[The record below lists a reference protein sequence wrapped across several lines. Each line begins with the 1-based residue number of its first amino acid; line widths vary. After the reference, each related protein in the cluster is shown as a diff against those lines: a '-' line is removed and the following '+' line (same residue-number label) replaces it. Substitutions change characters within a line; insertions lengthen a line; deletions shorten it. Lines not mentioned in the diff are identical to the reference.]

1 MAVYPTKTNEL
12 NIKNA
17 RLKRGITLISVFFIL
32 LVFLAFN
39 FIKIFNITILGTFG
53 LIVYPLSVFFIVLGI
68 LSVCNREIVVS
79 KSIVIFSIVWLC
91 IFTLILQMAT
101 SKNIDAGLGEYLLT
115 TFKSCSTAGGI
126 IFGLI
131 LYPIYYLTHTVATYV
146 FLSIA
151 LVIISAMLID
161 KIYLEVKRVKTGK
174 SQKENHTYQNTAQ
187 IDMDDEEEMD
197 AVAYEDALYKEA
209 YEENERLQ
217 QEDDIFIEDEI
228 DNVDE
233 QKSTAKSLL
242 GLSTE
247 KFEKRDYPRNN
258 SYIDKLE
265 QSISNAEDLDEDDF
279 DESISDNA
287 KPNIFVHEEDDF
299 SPFTVGKKEEPKV
312 PEKSKKEL
320 EDEEKRKAALEF
332 LNITQGKFET
342 KKGRKKGIDNVE
354 PEKVFATEQNTQ
366 NIQQASA
373 LNRLESLRNTAFQNN
388 QKEGNANS
396 FNPFKER
403 EKTQAQS
410 DIFDGT
416 FTKKEFNSS
425 PEQFRKE
432 TITINQSFNPIPKKA
447 QEIYSGE
454 VNEGMVEAT
463 GPRNIQV
470 SMEEPIRRNK
480 PTQKIYTKPPTY
492 IKPPLDLLRKYP
504 SAIEQD
510 QAYIEEKG
518 NLIVETLRAFRIE
531 TKIINAVK
539 GPTFTRFELQMAPGI
554 PVGSI
559 NNKIN
564 DLSMALESSC
574 RLQVPIP
581 GKNAFGIEVPNKK
594 RITVGLRE
602 ILESS
607 NFQTN
612 KSPLTFALGKDITA
626 DCKVACIDKLVHTL
640 IAGATGSGKSVCLNT
655 LLVSLLYKASP
666 EDLRLLLV
674 DPKTVEFS
682 AFNNLPHMLIP
693 NTITECEKAV
703 DALSWLVTEMD
714 NRYRKLNALG
724 VKKISEYNE
733 TPEVLSGATPKM
745 FYIVMVFD
753 EVGDF
758 MTRAKKEIEEK
769 IRLLAA
775 KSRACGIH
783 LILATQRPT
792 VDVITGTIKANLP
805 SRIAFAVNSAIDSKT
820 ILESSGAE
828 YLLGMGDML
837 YLPYGSNDI
846 DRIQGCF
853 VDNDELKAVIKF
865 VKENNEAIYDEEIED
880 AMFNK
885 KDVFDS
891 SNSADTA
898 FDPML
903 KDCLKY
909 FIRAKKASTS
919 SLQSCFGIGYP
930 KASKIVMQMEK
941 AGFVSIGDDKGR
953 RTLYITPQEFEE
965 RFGEGIDE

>member
-1 MAVYPTKTNEL
+1 MAVYPTKTSEL
-12 NIKNA
+12 NIRKA
-17 RLKRGITLISVFFIL
+17 RLKRGVILISVFSVL
-32 LVFLAFN
+32 LIFLAFN
-39 FIKIFNITILGTFG
+39 LIPIFTISMLGSFG
-53 LIVYPLSVFFIVLGI
+53 LLLYPLSLFFIVLGI
-68 LSVCNREIVVS
+68 MQVCNKEIVVS
-79 KSIVIFSIVWLC
+79 KKIVICLSVWLC
-91 IFTLILQMAT
+91 LFVLILQMAT
-101 SKNIDAGLGEYLLT
+101 SKNIDKSFGEYLLT
-115 TFKSCSTAGGI
+115 TFKCCSTAGGVL
-126 IFGLI
+126 FGTI
-131 LYPIYYLTHTVATYV
+131 LYPIYFLTYDVATYIILV
-146 FLSIA
+146 IA
-151 LVIISAMLID
+151 LIITTAITID
-161 KIYLEVKRVKTGK
+161 KIYLELKNGK
-174 SQKENHTYQNTAQ
+174 VQKANKESHAYKN
-187 IDMDDEEEMD
+187 EEIVSAE
-197 AVAYEDALYKEA
+197 EPQEL
-209 YEENERLQ
+209 YEEIEA
-217 QEDDIFIEDEI
+217 EEKSSSADEDIFIDDEI
-228 DNVDE
+228 TANEE
-233 QKSTAKSLL
+233 QKSNAKSLL
-242 GLSTE
+242 GLSNE
-247 KFEKRDYPRNN
+247 KFEKRDYSTNTT

-265 QSISNAEDLDEDDF
+265 NP
-279 DESISDNA
+279 ISDDEEDEEVVEEA
-287 KPNIFVHEEDDF
+287 TTKTTSKPNIFVHEEETF
-299 SPFTVGKKEEPKV
+299 TPFASTKKVEPVV
-312 PEKSKKEL
+312 PQKTQKEI
-320 EDEEKRKAALEF
+320 EDEERRRSALEF

-342 KKGRKKGIDNVE
+342 KTKKKGIDNVK
-354 PEKVFATEQNTQ
+354 PEEAFATQISKSTSNNMASEHKSNLDRLQNMR
-366 NIQQASA
+366 NSLNSA
-373 LNRLESLRNTAFQNN
+373 ENT
-388 QKEGNANS
+388 GYS
-396 FNPFKER
+396 NPFKAR
-403 EKTQAQS
+403 EESQDLYDNK
-410 DIFDGT
+410 
-416 FTKKEFNSS
+416 FTKKEFNARA
-425 PEQFRKE
+425 EEFKRDN
-432 TITINQSFNPIPKKA
+432 ITINSAFNAIPKKA
-447 QEIYSGE
+447 QEVYTGE
-454 VNEGMVEAT
+454 VKDNLVDPVGIRPV
-463 GPRNIQV
+463 QV
-470 SMEEPIRRNK
+470 SMNDPVKRPSNTPK
-480 PTQKIYTKPPTY
+480 VYKKPPVY
-492 IKPPLDLLRKYP
+492 VRPPLDLLKKYP
-504 SAIEQD
+504 TTIDQD

-581 GKNAFGIEVPNKK
+581 GKNAFGIEVPNKD

-607 NFQTN
+607 NFQKS
-612 KSPLTFALGKDITA
+612 KSPLTFALGKDIA
-626 DCKVACIDKLVHTL
+626 SNCKVASIDKLVHTL

-655 LLVSLLYKASP
+655 LLISLLYKASP

-693 NTITECEKAV
+693 NTITECDKAV
-703 DALSWLVTEMD
+703 DALDWLVKEMD
-714 NRYRKLNALG
+714 NRYKKLNALG
-724 VKKISEYNE
+724 VKKIDEYNE
-733 TPEVLSGATPKM
+733 TPEVISGSMPKM

-837 YLPYGSNDI
+837 YLPYGSNDM

-853 VDNDELKAVIKF
+853 VDNNELKAVINF
-865 VKENNEAIYDEEIED
+865 VKENNESIYDEEIED

-885 KDVFDS
+885 RDTFDA
-891 SNSADTA
+891 SNSADNA

-903 KDCLKY
+903 KDCLKF
-909 FIRAKKASTS
+909 FIKSKKTSTT
-919 SLQSCFGIGYP
+919 SLQTCFGIGYP
-930 KASKIVMQMEK
+930 KASKIIMQMEK
-941 AGFVSIGDDKGR
+941 AGFVSPGDSNGR

-965 RFGEGIDE
+965 KFGEGIDEWT

>member
-12 NIKNA
+12 NIKNT
-17 RLKRGITLISVFFIL
+17 RLKRGITLISVFFVL
-32 LVFLAFN
+32 LVLLSFN

-53 LIVYPLSVFFIVLGI
+53 LVVYPLCIFFIVLGI
-68 LSVCNREIVVS
+68 LNLCNKEITVS
-79 KSIVIFSIVWLC
+79 RSIVIVSIVWLC
-91 IFTLILQMAT
+91 IFTLILQLAT

-126 IFGLI
+126 LFGLI

-146 FLSIA
+146 FLAIA
-151 LVIISAMLID
+151 LVIISAILTD
-161 KIYLEVKRVKTGK
+161 KIYTEVKRIKSGK
-174 SQKENHTYQNTAQ
+174 GQTQSVNTYQNTTQ
-187 IDMDDEEEMD
+187 IDMEEDDEID
-197 AVAYEDALYKEA
+197 AVAYQDALYKEA
-209 YEENERLQ
+209 YEEDERL
-217 QEDDIFIEDEI
+217 EEDIFIEDEFEP
-228 DNVDE
+228 VDE
-233 QKSTAKSLL
+233 QKNLAKSRL
-242 GLSTE
+242 
-247 KFEKRDYPRNN
+247 FEKKEYPRNN

-265 QSISNAEDLDEDDF
+265 QSINNAEEIEEDED
-279 DESISDNA
+279 EPISTNINSGR
-287 KPNIFVHEEDDF
+287 PNIFVHEDDDF
-299 SPFTVGKKEEPKV
+299 SPFTFGKKEEPKV

-320 EDEEKRKAALEF
+320 EDEEKKRAALEF
-332 LNITQGKFET
+332 LYATQGKFET

-354 PEKVFATEQNTQ
+354 PEKVFATEQPKQNTQ
-366 NIQQASA
+366 QPSA
-373 LNRLESLRNTAFQNN
+373 INRLENLRNTVLQNN
-388 QKEGNANS
+388 QKDANS

-403 EKTQAQS
+403 ERTQAQT
-410 DIFDGT
+410 DLFDANL
-416 FTKKEFNSS
+416 TKKDFNSR
-425 PEQFRKE
+425 PEEFRKD

-447 QEIYSGE
+447 QEVYTGE
-454 VNEGMVEAT
+454 VNENIVEAT

-470 SMEEPIRRNK
+470 SMEEPVRRNK

-492 IKPPLDLLRKYP
+492 VKPPLELLKKYP

-518 NLIVETLRAFRIE
+518 NIIVETLKAFKIE

-564 DLSMALESSC
+564 DLSMALESTC

-581 GKNAFGIEVPNKK
+581 GKNAFGVEVPNKK

-602 ILESS
+602 ILESE
-607 NFQTN
+607 NFRSS
-612 KSPLTFALGKDITA
+612 KSPLTFALGKDISG
-626 DCKVACIDKLVHTL
+626 DCKVACVDKLVHTL
-640 IAGATGSGKSVCLNT
+640 VAGATGSGKSVCLNT

-674 DPKTVEFS
+674 DPKMVEFNM
-682 AFNNLPHMLIP
+682 FNNLPHMLIP
-693 NTITECEKAV
+693 NTITECDKAV
-703 DALSWLVTEMD
+703 DALSWLVVEMD
-714 NRYRKLNALG
+714 KRYERMKSLD

-733 TPEVLSGATPKM
+733 TPEVLSGAIPKM
-745 FYIVMVFD
+745 YYIVMVFD

-775 KSRACGIH
+775 KARACGIH
-783 LILATQRPT
+783 IILATQRPT

-805 SRIAFAVNSAIDSKT
+805 SRIAFAVNSVIDSKT

-828 YLLGMGDML
+828 FLLGMGDML
-837 YLPYGSNDI
+837 YSPSGSNDI

-853 VDNDELKAVIKF
+853 VDNNELKAVIKF
-865 VKENNEAIYDEEIED
+865 VKENNEAIYDEEVED
-880 AMFNK
+880 VMFNK
-885 KDVFDS
+885 KDAFDS
-891 SNSADTA
+891 SNTADTA

-909 FIRAKKASTS
+909 FIKAKKASTS

-941 AGFVSIGDDKGR
+941 AGFVSMGDDKGR

-965 RFGEGIDE
+965 RFGEGIDD

>member
-12 NIKNA
+12 NIRKS
-17 RLKRGITLISVFFIL
+17 RLKRGIILISVFSL
-32 LVFLAFN
+32 LLIFLMFN
-39 FIKIFNITILGTFG
+39 LIPIFTISMLGTFG
-53 LIVYPLSVFFIVLGI
+53 LLLYPLSLFMITLGI
-68 LSVCNREIVVS
+68 MQACNKEIVVS
-79 KSIVIFSIVWLC
+79 KKIVICLIVWLC
-91 IFTLILQMAT
+91 LFTLMMQMAT
-101 SKNIDAGLGEYLLT
+101 SKNIDNGLGEYLLT
-115 TFKSCSTAGGI
+115 TFKSCSTAGGVL
-126 IFGLI
+126 FGLV
-131 LYPIYYLTHTVATYV
+131 LYPLYLFTYDVATYII
-146 FLSIA
+146 LAIA
-151 LVIISAMLID
+151 LVITTAILID
-161 KIYLEVKRVKTGK
+161 KIYLEIVNGK
-174 SQKENHTYQNTAQ
+174 KQKSNKETHAYRNEEVVQVENEEPQEPYEETASFTEEGDSEEN
-187 IDMDDEEEMD
+187 IFIDDEESI
-197 AVAYEDALYKEA
+197 KE
-209 YEENERLQ
+209 
-217 QEDDIFIEDEI
+217 
-228 DNVDE
+228 E
-233 QKSTAKSLL
+233 QRSTAKSLL
-242 GLSTE
+242 GLSNE
-247 KFEKRDYPRNN
+247 KFEKRDYSSNTN

-265 QSISNAEDLDEDDF
+265 NPINDE
-279 DESISDNA
+279 EVEEEETEEVVTNVTS
-287 KPNIFVHEEDDF
+287 KPNIFVHEEETF
-299 SPFTVGKKEEPKV
+299 TPFTSAKKTEPVV
-312 PEKSKKEL
+312 PQKTQKEI
-320 EDEEKRKAALEF
+320 EDEERRRSALEF

-342 KKGRKKGIDNVE
+342 KNKKKGIDNVKTE
-354 PEKVFATEQNTQ
+354 EVFAEKITKTETSNIANEHKANLDRLQNMRSSL
-366 NIQQASA
+366 NSA
-373 LNRLESLRNTAFQNN
+373 E
-388 QKEGNANS
+388 NS
-396 FNPFKER
+396 GYSNPFKAR
-403 EKTQAQS
+403 EENQDLYDSK
-410 DIFDGT
+410 
-416 FTKKEFNSS
+416 FTKKEFNARAD
-425 PEQFRKE
+425 EFKRDN
-432 TITINQSFNPIPKKA
+432 ITINSAFNAIPKKA
-447 QEIYSGE
+447 QEVYTGE
-454 VNEGMVEAT
+454 VKE
-463 GPRNIQV
+463 NIVDPVGIRPVQV
-470 SMEEPIRRNK
+470 SMNDPVRK
-480 PTQKIYTKPPTY
+480 PSNAPKVYKKPPVY
-492 IKPPLDLLRKYP
+492 VRPPLDLLKKYP
-504 SAIEQD
+504 TTIDQD

-581 GKNAFGIEVPNKK
+581 GKNAFGIEVPNKD

-607 NFQTN
+607 NFQKS
-612 KSPLTFALGKDITA
+612 KSPLTFALGKDIA
-626 DCKVACIDKLVHTL
+626 SNCKVASIDKMVHTL

-655 LLVSLLYKASP
+655 LLISLLYKASP

-693 NTITECEKAV
+693 NTITECDKAV
-703 DALSWLVTEMD
+703 DALDWLVKEMD
-714 NRYRKLNALG
+714 NRYKKLNALG
-724 VKKISEYNE
+724 VKKIDEYNE
-733 TPEVLSGATPKM
+733 TPEVISGSMPKM
-745 FYIVMVFD
+745 YYIVMVFD

-837 YLPYGSNDI
+837 YLPYGSNDM

-853 VDNDELKAVIKF
+853 VDNNELKAVINF
-865 VKENNEAIYDEEIED
+865 VKENNESVYDEEIED

-885 KDVFDS
+885 RDVFDS
-891 SNSADTA
+891 NNSADNA

-903 KDCLKY
+903 KDCLKF
-909 FIRAKKASTS
+909 FIKSKKTSTT
-919 SLQSCFGIGYP
+919 SLQTCFGIGYP
-930 KASKIVMQMEK
+930 KASKIIMQMEK
-941 AGFVSIGDDKGR
+941 AGFVSPGDSNGR

-965 RFGEGIDE
+965 KFGEGIDEWT